1 VEDRQRALGAA
12 AARLIRILLPLVAVL
27 LTGCGQRAALP
38 VLEAP
43 GPQGN
48 EVHYATDA
56 SIDPASGRLA
66 AITVLTFQAAETAG
80 RVGLLLNHGLEVAE
94 VSGPGVRSFRVSTS
108 EIAPVWNLIEVEL
121 GDQAPGDRATLTVR
135 YAGVPDKEGAVGG
148 ITRSSVELTLENMW
162 HPLLATFDRE
172 MVGVLRVHLP
182 EGWMVVSSGQPR
194 RADEVHE
201 LDMAVPLMDVPFY
214 AAPGLA
220 RWGTRRYSVYSRV
233 AGETEAGAVLEAAT
247 ACGAFLEARFGERN
261 PLPPVRIVITERTEV
276 AMSRKNFILL
286 PRMDPADREG
296 IHQFLCHELTHY
308 WTASPGPLSPH
319 HWMAESFAE
328 YAADLFVRDRFGREA
343 FERRVADNERA
354 ARGHGPVWTPDA
366 AERPSYFVMYRLGP
380 WLLSRLEARIGQDP
394 FAELVRRYMV
404 LGIRNTEELLRHVA
418 EVGGSD
424 AEAWFRA
431 ELAVRHEGP

>member
-1 VEDRQRALGAA
+1 V
-12 AARLIRILLPLVAVL
+12 IRILLPLVAVL
-27 LTGCGQRAALP
+27 LTGCGPRAALP

-43 GPQGN
+43 SPQGT
-48 EVHYATDA
+48 EVRYATDV
-56 SIDPASGRLA
+56 SIDPASGRLVA
-66 AITVLTFQAAETAG
+66 TMVLTFPADAETAG
-80 RVGLLLNHGLEVAE
+80 HVGLLLNHGLEVTG

-108 EIAPVWNLIEVEL
+108 ELAPVWNLIEVEL

-135 YAGVPDKEGAVGG
+135 YAGVPDPEGAVGG
-148 ITRSSVELTLENMW
+148 ITGSSVELTLENMW

-182 EGWMVVSSGQPR
+182 EGWTVVSSGQPR
-194 RADEVHE
+194 RAGEVHE
-201 LDMAVPLMDVPFY
+201 LEMAVPLMDVPFY

-220 RWGTRRYSVYSRV
+220 RWGLGRYSVYSRV

-247 ACGAFLEARFGERN
+247 ACGAFLDARFGERN

-276 AMSRKNFILL
+276 ALSRKNFIVLAQV
-286 PRMDPADREG
+286 DPADREG
-296 IHQFLCHELTHY
+296 THQFLCHELAHY

-328 YAADLFVRDRFGREA
+328 YAADLFVRERFGREA
-343 FERRVADNERA
+343 FERRVVENERA
-354 ARGHGPVWTPDA
+354 ARGHGPVWNPDA

-380 WLLSRLEARIGQDP
+380 WLLSRLEARMGPDP

-404 LGIRNTEELLRHVA
+404 LGIRTTEELLRHVA

-431 ELAVRHEGP
+431 ALAMRHERP